1 MRGRGLNACSVVI
14 KKYRTVCCSVK
25 TNKGRLVRAAGG
37 CGEGFGACESGCR
50 CAGVCTRVSKNR
62 GRVLAKTNLRRRK
75 SGRSLRRGDAVAVVG
90 YREVVKREFA
100 RENPSPF
107 RPSSGVRGSSSVSLY
122 RPRNRAQN
130 KMLLIF
136 VRNWKDMSC
145 DAHYNPSYKNR
156 YINICVRYLK
166 IERMIYEIKNRNR
179 VRISYEMFI
188 FLL

>member
-50 CAGVCTRVSKNR
+50 CAGVCTRVSKKR

-100 RENPSPF
+100 RENP
-107 RPSSGVRGSSSVSLY
+107 PSFKPLTGCQRV
-122 RPRNRAQN
+122 
-130 KMLLIF
+130 F
-136 VRNWKDMSC
+136 VRQFISAQKQTGRRTKCFWYSFATEKTSRVKHVIIRHIKTDVL
-145 DAHYNPSYKNR
+145 
-156 YINICVRYLK
+156 IRYLK
-166 IERMIYEIKNRNR
+166 TEKSMYEIKIEKKNF
-179 VRISYEMFI
+179 M
-188 FLL
+188 

>member
-50 CAGVCTRVSKNR
+50 CAGVCTRVSKKR

-75 SGRSLRRGDAVAVVG
+75 SGRSLRRSDAVAVVG

-100 RENPSPF
+100 RENPPSF
-107 RPSSGVRGSSSVSLY
+107 RPLAGCQRVFVRQFIS
-122 RPRNRAQN
+122 AQKQTGRRT

-136 VRNWKDMSC
+136 VHNREDISC
-145 DAHYNPSYKNR
+145 EARYNPSHKNGC
-156 YINICVRYLK
+156 INSIPKNQK
-166 IERMIYEIKNRNR
+166 IN
-179 VRISYEMFI
+179 VWD
-188 FLL
+188 

>member
-50 CAGVCTRVSKNR
+50 CAGVCTRVSKKR

-100 RENPSPF
+100 RENPPSF
-107 RPSSGVRGSSSVSLY
+107 RPSPGVRGSSSVSLY
-122 RPRNRAQN
+122 RPRNRLGAEQN
-130 KMLLIF
+130 AFDIRSQSRRHLVWSTL
-136 VRNWKDMSC
+136 
-145 DAHYNPSYKNR
+145 
-156 YINICVRYLK
+156 
-166 IERMIYEIKNRNR
+166 
-179 VRISYEMFI
+179 
-188 FLL
+188 